1 VFTVDAA
8 TGRLAHRQSRPSEG
22 RTPRFFALHPD
33 GSALYVLNEDSEAIA
48 VIAVAG
54 DGTRG
59 PTLAQ
64 LACGS
69 PVCVVFG
76 G

>member
-1 VFTVDAA
+1 MDAA

-33 GSALYVLNEDSEAIA
+33 GSALYVLNEDSDA
-48 VIAVAG
+48 IAVAG
-54 DGTRG
+54 DGTLG